1 MSSYKDIKARIF
13 TFVSVFRSEFLL
25 VFISV
30 LIVTIS
36 LIISFSVFKK
46 NDDQI
51 QFDQSQEQNTV
62 DQGEVL
68 PRIFVD
74 IQGAVENPD
83 VYEVTMGARLKDV
96 LVLANGLSVKADRE
110 YFTRTFNLAKKVVDQ
125 EKIYV
130 PSEDEVREGIV
141 AGVSENVKQEGKN
154 THLIGINS
162 ASTEELDSLPGI
174 GAVTAKKIIDTRP
187 YSSFEELLNKKV
199 VSQSVFTKIK
209 DLISLE

>member
-1 MSSYKDIKARIF
+1 MSSYEDIKARIF

-130 PSEDEVREGIV
+130 PSEDEVGEGIV
-141 AGVSENVKQEGKN
+141 ALVSENVKQEGKN

-174 GAVTAKKIIDTRP
+174 GVVTAKKIIDTRP

-199 VSQSVFTKIK
+199 VSKSVFTKIK